1 MCFEPCRL
9 IGQQR
14 VGSSMGFI
22 KSIAGKALHQVVNL
36 VCFKFSNAA
45 FFCAL
50 TKDLAV
56 LRHLFWL
63 FLTHRAA

>member
-1 MCFEPCRL
+1 
-9 IGQQR
+9 
-14 VGSSMGFI
+14 MGFI

-36 VCFKFSNAA
+36 ICFKFSNTA

-63 FLTHRAA
+63 FLAHRTAQ